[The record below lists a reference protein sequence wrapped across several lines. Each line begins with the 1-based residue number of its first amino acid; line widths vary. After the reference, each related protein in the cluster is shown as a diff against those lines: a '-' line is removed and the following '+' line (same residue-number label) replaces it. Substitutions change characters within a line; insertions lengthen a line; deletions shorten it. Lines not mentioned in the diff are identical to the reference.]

1 MGYININYTT
11 IQIMNIKKS
20 LFMTLLGGVAVSAS
34 AQCEAQAG
42 ANAAQCC
49 GKTEYVFQP
58 HAYVQAQF
66 GAQYT
71 LGEIGMGDLISPNAQ
86 IGVGYNFGKV
96 IGARFVV
103 NAWQSKG
110 GSELFGETYKWKYN
124 YVAPMVDVSFNISN
138 LISGVN
144 PNRLVDVTAFV
155 GGGANIAFSNGEA
168 ADVNNQLM
176 NKYGSLPQVGEY
188 EASQYL
194 RYLWTGTKVRAVGHA
209 ALAAD
214 FKVAKQWTVGAEVS
228 ANVTTDKYN
237 SKKAGNADWYFNAL
251 VGVKYAFGETYKEKK
266 IEPVAPKI
274 IYRDRIVEKI
284 VEKPVETKK
293 VQTAVEP
300 LRIDI
305 FFNISGTKLL
315 ASEAQKVGE
324 VAEYMKKY
332 PDTKVAIT
340 GLADKGTGNDKINIP
355 LSKKRA
361 EMVKDTLVK
370 KYGIAADRITAE
382 GKGSSEQPYTI
393 PELNRVSICIAK

>member
-1 MGYININYTT
+1 
-11 IQIMNIKKS
+11 MNIKKS
-20 LFMTLLGGVAVSAS
+20 LFMTLLTGVAL
-34 AQCEAQAG
+34 G
-42 ANAAQCC
+42 AAAQEEA
-49 GKTEYVFQP
+49 KTEYVFQP
-58 HAYVQAQF
+58 HAYVQVQG

-96 IGARFVV
+96 VGARFLV

-110 GSELFGETYKWKYN
+110 GSEIQGNTYKWKYN
-124 YVAPMVDVSFNISN
+124 YVAPMLNVSFNLSN

-144 PNRLVDVTAFV
+144 PNRLVDVTAYI

-168 ADVNNQLM
+168 VDVNTQLL
-176 NKYGSLPQVGEY
+176 NTYGPAMQVSEY
-188 EASQYL
+188 ERSQYL
-194 RYLWTGTKVRAVGHA
+194 RNLWDGTKVRAVGNV

-228 ANVTTDKYN
+228 ANVTTDAYN

-266 IEPVAPKI
+266 TEPVAPKI
-274 IYRDRIVEKI
+274 VYRDRIVEKI
-284 VEKPVETKK
+284 VEKPVEVKK
-293 VQTAVEP
+293 VEETVQP
-300 LRIDI
+300 LRIDV
-305 FFNISGTKLL
+305 FFNIAGSKLL

-324 VAEYMKKY
+324 VAEYMKKN
-332 PDTKVAIT
+332 PNSKVTIT
-340 GLADKGTGNDKINIP
+340 GLADKGTGSDKVNIP

-361 EMVKDTLVK
+361 DVVKDMLVN
-370 KYGIAADRITAE
+370 KYGISADRITAE

-393 PELNRVSICIAK
+393 PELNRVSICVAK